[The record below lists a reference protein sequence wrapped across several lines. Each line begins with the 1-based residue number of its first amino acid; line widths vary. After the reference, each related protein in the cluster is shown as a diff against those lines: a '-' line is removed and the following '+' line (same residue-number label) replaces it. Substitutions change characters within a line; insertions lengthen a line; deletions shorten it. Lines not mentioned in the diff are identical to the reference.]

1 MRSST
6 LRRAVTSP
14 YAAPRRDR
22 CPIWKVRMTAP
33 GYRKPSASGCANAS
47 TGCRVPRAS
56 AVAWDWPSLTRLRVF
71 MAPHSASAA
80 GQTAKAPACG
90 YAFRDLRRRSSH
102 AAPVA
107 SLTQAPLRIVAPM
120 DRRSQ
125 QSPARACRGI
135 TLLEMITVM
144 GIAAILMAIAVPS
157 YKYVT
162 NSNRI
167 AAEVNG
173 LLGDMQFARGE
184 AIKEGQTVTV
194 CVSTDGATCLV
205 NTAWNS
211 GWIVFSDPNNNQQVD
226 GNEQILRVQA
236 GFTSTDTFVANLGI
250 SAVTF
255 NREGFAAADGAGL
268 AGGAA
273 LITLHASPAVADWTR
288 CLSMN
293 MVGMMVVQ
301 TPKTQGAACL

>member
-1 MRSST
+1 
-6 LRRAVTSP
+6 
-14 YAAPRRDR
+14 
-22 CPIWKVRMTAP
+22 
-33 GYRKPSASGCANAS
+33 
-47 TGCRVPRAS
+47 
-56 AVAWDWPSLTRLRVF
+56 
-71 MAPHSASAA
+71 
-80 GQTAKAPACG
+80 
-90 YAFRDLRRRSSH
+90 
-102 AAPVA
+102 
-107 SLTQAPLRIVAPM
+107 M

-125 QSPARACRGI
+125 QSPARSCRGI

-194 CVSTDGATCLV
+194 CVSTDGATCA
-205 NTAWNS
+205 TGTTTWNS
-211 GWIVFSDPNNNQQVD
+211 GWLVFSDPNNNQQVD
-226 GNEQILRVQA
+226 PNESILRVQA
-236 GFTSTDTFVANLGI
+236 VFTGSDTFVASNNI

-255 NREGFAAADGAGL
+255 NREGFAAANGGVGL
-268 AGGAA
+268 ASGTA
-273 LITLHASPAVADWTR
+273 LITLHASPAVAASTR

-293 MVGMMVVQ
+293 MVGMMAVQ
-301 TPKTQGAACL
+301 TPITAGAACL

>member
-157 YKYVT
+157 FKYVT

-184 AIKEGQTVTV
+184 AIKEGQPVTV
-194 CVSTDGATCLV
+194 CVSTDGATCV
-205 NTAWNS
+205 PNTAWNS
-211 GWIVFSDPNNNQQVD
+211 GWIVFSDINGDQQVQPP
-226 GNEQILRVQA
+226 NETILRVQA
-236 GFTSTDTFVANLGI
+236 GFTGSDTFAANNAI

-255 NREGFAAADGAGL
+255 NREGFAAANGTGL
-268 AGGAA
+268 AAGDA
-273 LITLHASPAVADWTR
+273 LVTLHASPAVTDSTR
-288 CLSMN
+288 CLSIN
-293 MVGMMVVQ
+293 MVGMMAVQ
-301 TPKTQGAACL
+301 